1 MSVVTGKELACPARQ
16 RLGRNA
22 TVGPHGQPHV
32 IPTSFR
38 DNPDHDAIKAGG
50 SRISQTSKLPDVPR
64 TGRASIA
71 IDDVLPAPVLFGQ
84 Q

>member
-1 MSVVTGKELACPARQ
+1 M
-16 RLGRNA
+16 
-22 TVGPHGQPHV
+22 

-38 DNPDHDAIKAGG
+38 DNPDHDAIEAGG
-50 SRISQTSKLPDVPR
+50 SRIGQTSKLPDVPR

-84 Q
+84 H